1 MASDLSRMFFFKRLV
16 AKKTLQSWPARF
28 LVLPRGVVVREDVGG
43 VWFPTKCFQLSSQSN
58 PWMPPWIPRRGRTSW
73 CFQPIWKISV
83 KVDHFPGKIAP
94 PSRIMNVF
102 CFPWSFDWTL
112 RREKKRAWH
121 NFQVDCNTIG
131 INTRGGCLG
140 WHGPM
145 SQHTVQITS
154 KKFAGCLSLSK
165 LWWNTKLMWLKFL
178 TKEMPSKQ
186 LAMLRWTQ
194 RCVYLD
200 MHDGLQARVSIAND
214 HPVWFGFLIRS
225 WGWDCPAQ

>member
-1 MASDLSRMFFFKRLV
+1 MWVEFGSQPNAFSSAPNLILGCPLGFQDVVGLV
-16 AKKTLQSWPARF
+16 GAF
-28 LVLPRGVVVREDVGG
+28 
-43 VWFPTKCFQLSSQSN
+43 N
-58 PWMPPWIPRRGRTSW
+58 PSEKYPSKSI
-73 CFQPIWKISV
+73 IS
-83 KVDHFPGKIAP
+83 PGKLHHLVG
-94 PSRIMNVF
+94 SWM
-102 CFPWSFDWTL
+102 CFAFPDPL
-112 RREKKRAWH
+112 IELCGGKKKRAWH